1 MQDKAILLD
10 KAADIAIIFK
20 IRRVSLE
27 HLFFFSVLFTTAARI
42 VRLSH
47 RISQFE
53 APKLP

>member
-27 HLFFFSVLFTTAARI
+27 HLFFFSVLFSTAARI

-53 APKLP
+53 ASKLP

>member
-27 HLFFFSVLFTTAARI
+27 HLSFFLCCLRRRRELYVFHI
-42 VRLSH
+42 
-47 RISQFE
+47 E
-53 APKLP
+53 